1 MQSKRAELF
10 KVLGVESRLKIIEL
24 LKEKGPLC
32 VNELAEALGISSSA
46 VSQHL
51 KVVKFAG
58 LVTDERQGYFIPYN
72 VEIKV
77 LEKCGEILSGVCE
90 CGCPGHKQVIKA
102 RIRKPVENLDKLKE
116 YEQRLK
122 KELDEV
128 QDRIEELRKKG

>member
-51 KVVKFAG
+51 KILKYAG
-58 LVTDERQGYFIPYN
+58 LVNDERQGYFIPYN

-90 CGCPGHKQVIKA
+90 CGCHSQKHIIK
-102 RIRKPVENLDKLKE
+102 IKMKKPEENLEKLRE
-116 YEQRLK
+116 YEHRLR

-128 QDRIEELRKKG
+128 QDRIEELKKKK

>member
-51 KVVKFAG
+51 KVLKYAG
-58 LVTDERQGYFIPYN
+58 LVNDERQGYFIPYN

-77 LEKCGEILSGVCE
+77 LERCGEILSGVCE
-90 CGCPGHKQVIKA
+90 CGCSGHRHIIKA
-102 RIRKPVENLDKLKE
+102 KIRKPVESVEDLKE
-116 YEQRLK
+116 YEKRLR

-128 QDRIEELRKKG
+128 QGRIEKLRKKG